1 MLQVCMEETI
11 LNDGG
16 NNYKIR
22 HMNKNKLEREGR
34 LPVSIVASPDVM
46 DKIGSK
52 MPAAKRTVSV

>member
-1 MLQVCMEETI
+1 MEETI

-52 MPAAKRTVSV
+52 MPAAKRTVSA